1 MAWTWRYESAD
12 GTPLTEQSGLSG
24 APEPEPFGSQSD
36 AETWLGTAWRELLDA
51 GAAQVTLLD
60 DDRVEYT
67 MPLTPDGS

>member
-1 MAWTWRYESAD
+1 MVWTWRYESAD
-12 GTPLTEQSGLSG
+12 GTPLAELTG
-24 APEPEPFGSQSD
+24 APEAEPFGSQSD

-67 MPLTPDGS
+67 MPLTPDDS